1 MNLPLFCIPFHVLQ
15 LQTVQSDQRRNKKVG
30 FSGKGIRAGFS
41 EDDIEEQNIREA
53 ETPRVLGSACH
64 CLQFLGLKCNLL
76 LFEETGAS
84 SIQRLNLLHFFFF
97 RHVEIKYYMHSF
109 FLYTLNLKHE
119 KKKKKRGTNCNFIN

>member
-1 MNLPLFCIPFHVLQ
+1 MLESASLLHPLPFSPITNSTIGPAQ
-15 LQTVQSDQRRNKKVG
+15 KQKKVG

-76 LFEETGAS
+76 LFEETDAS
-84 SIQRLNLLHFFFF
+84 SIQRLNLLPFFFFF

-109 FLYTLNLKHE
+109 FLYALNLKHE
-119 KKKKKRGTNCNFIN
+119 KKKETRYKL